1 MADLHLV
8 TAPPEIAEP
17 SPSSPIRVLLAENHP
32 AMRDGVRLLL
42 DAEEGIQVIG
52 EAEDLQAALR
62 LTHGEQPRVLVL
74 ALAMISGSARETI
87 GKLQLRAPAMQVV
100 ILTMDESPV
109 VAQHLLA
116 CGTVGLVLK
125 DRADGELAPAVRAA
139 ARGEQYISS
148 RIAERLE
155 VALRRSR
162 TEE

>member
-1 MADLHLV
+1 MADLRLV
-8 TAPPEIAEP
+8 AAPAEIKEAVP
-17 SPSSPIRVLLAENHP
+17 SLPIRVVLAENHR

-52 EAEDLQAALR
+52 EAEHLEAALR
-62 LTHGEQPRVLVL
+62 LTDGEQPHVLVL

-87 GKLQLRAPAMQVV
+87 GKLRARAPAMQVV

-116 CGTVGLVLK
+116 CGALGLVLK
-125 DRADGELAPAVRAA
+125 DRADDELATAVHAA

-148 RIAERLE
+148 MIAERLDM
-155 VALRRSR
+155 ALRRSR
-162 TEE
+162 PEE